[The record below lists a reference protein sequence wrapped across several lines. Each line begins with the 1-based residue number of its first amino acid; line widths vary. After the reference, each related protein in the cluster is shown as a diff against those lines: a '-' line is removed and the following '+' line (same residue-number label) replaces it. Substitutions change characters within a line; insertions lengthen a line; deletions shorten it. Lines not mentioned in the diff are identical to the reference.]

1 MGFQKHSRKKGANVS
16 GSANAPGRLLVN
28 MIQKRRATG
37 PGVDG
42 NESMLKQKHTT
53 EIHEDGPSM
62 LSVVENNDLTEFL
75 EIADLSERDFTAE
88 RRNCVVVEDEHEK
101 ISAHD
106 VAAKAAAKAML
117 EHGELMRCPRR
128 PPWTNDMAA
137 DELAHRERESFLV
150 WRRALATVEEMQGNV
165 LTPFEKNL
173 EVWRQLWRVLERSHL
188 VVQVVDARDPLMY
201 RCEDVEAYCRELC
214 PNKVPVLLLNKADLL
229 SDELRLQ
236 WAKYFT
242 DRGVKY
248 YFWSAVDATA
258 ELERLAKDATGP
270 EERPKTEREQ
280 NPYPCDVLG
289 REELMEE
296 LERAAEAAATAN
308 GTLPHPREGEP
319 RRPVVAGFIGY
330 PNVGKSSTLN
340 ALIGVKK
347 ASVAATPGK
356 TKHFQTINIHEDF
369 MLCDCP
375 GLVFPS
381 FATSKAEMAVSG
393 LVPIDRLTDIRAPID
408 VIGQRAPRQYMEALY
423 SMRLPRPEEHEDQRR
438 PATGAELLRA
448 FALSRHYVAG
458 SGLPDETRAGRT
470 LLRDYR
476 DGKILVCRLPPT
488 DEHDDHF
495 GAAFWSPRLVP
506 KHSKQQERLDS
517 SRAASV
523 LELEDDLMLSDMHGL
538 SLGGRQNCQTG
549 IIKGNQDVQDA
560 FGLTGGLASKQM
572 AEQEEYL
579 VRQAEKGKQTRAA
592 HKFNKKLP
600 RTKGNRGQVQDA
612 SGDGGGFVYG
622 KKGGLMPATVQY

>member
-1 MGFQKHSRKKGANVS
+1 MAGPG
-16 GSANAPGRLLVN
+16 NAPGRMIVN
-28 MIQKRRATG
+28 MIQKRRMAG

-42 NESMLKQKHTT
+42 NETQLKHKHTT
-53 EIHEDGPSM
+53 EANDGGPSM
-62 LSVVENNDLTEFL
+62 LSVVENDDLTEFL

-88 RRNCVVVEDEHEK
+88 RRNAVVVEQQEK
-101 ISAHD
+101 IAPHD
-106 VAAKAAAKAML
+106 VAAKAASQAML
-117 EHGELMRCPRR
+117 EHGEVMRCPRR
-128 PPWTNDMAA
+128 PAWTTEMAA

-150 WRRALATVEEMQGNV
+150 WRRALANVEESQGNV

-229 SDELRLQ
+229 SDELRAQ

-248 YFWSAVDATA
+248 YFWSAVDATV
-258 ELERLAKDATGP
+258 ELERLAKEGSP
-270 EERPKTEREQ
+270 QEEQEERPKPTGERP
-280 NPYPCDVLG
+280 PYSCEVLG
-289 REELMEE
+289 REELLME

-308 GTLPHPREGEP
+308 GTVPHPREGDP

-356 TKHFQTINIHEDF
+356 TKHFQTISINEDF

-408 VIGQRAPRQYMEALY
+408 VIGQRAPRQYLEALY
-423 SMRLPRPEEHEDQRR
+423 SLHLPRPEEHEDRNR
-438 PATGAELLRA
+438 PCTGAELLRA
-448 FALSRHYVAG
+448 YALCRHYVAG
-458 SGLPDETRAGRT
+458 SGLPDETRAGRN
-470 LLRDYR
+470 LLKDYR
-476 DGKILVCRLPPT
+476 DGKLLVCRFPPT
-488 DEHDDHF
+488 KDDDGHF
-495 GAAFWSPRLVP
+495 GAAFWSPTLVR
-506 KHSKQQERLDS
+506 KHATKHERLNS
-517 SRAASV
+517 SRAASG
-523 LELEDDLMLSDMHGL
+523 LELEDDLMLSDLQGL
-538 SLGGRQNCQTG
+538 NLGGRQNNQTG
-549 IIKGNQDVQDA
+549 IVRGNTALQDA
-560 FGLTGGLASKQM
+560 LGLTGGLASKQM
-572 AEQEEYL
+572 AEQQEYL
-579 VRQAEKGKQTRAA
+579 ARQVEKGKQTRAA
-592 HKFNKKLP
+592 HKFNKKIP
-600 RTKGNRGQVQDA
+600 RTKGNRGQVQDI
-612 SGDGGGFVYG
+612 SGDGGGFMYG
-622 KKGGLMPATVQY
+622 KKGGLMPTTSQF